1 MVYEYYKLAQILST
15 NDTKYNKGESY
26 IQTRIQEC
34 KEIMQNDI
42 AIVKVRLESN
52 KYMKTIKD
60 KRFSFADKLAAFGNI
75 ASALMTLY
83 FTNKR
88 ITQ

>member
-15 NDTKYNKGESY
+15 NDTKYNKGNSV
-26 IQTRIQEC
+26 ILTRVQEC

-52 KYMKTIKD
+52 KYMKTVKD
-60 KRFSFADKLAAFGNI
+60 KRFSFADKLAAFGN
-75 ASALMTLY
+75 LY
-83 FTNKR
+83 FALIQPFTFYK
-88 ITQ
+88 

>member
-60 KRFSFADKLAAFGNI
+60 KRFSFADKLAAFGNL
-75 ASALMTLY
+75 A
-83 FTNKR
+83 
-88 ITQ
+88 QP